1 MSEKKLKHVK
11 KLALVLNILDEEYQ
25 NSVFSGI
32 KKRAKELN
40 VEVICLQHENATIYE
55 DTLVTRF
62 PEFNFFDV
70 DGIILLSSVFSDC
83 PFLQNAESIRSLW
96 PGIPVISVGQQIDGI
111 PSLAIRSKNAMG
123 KLTKHLLTHHNYKQ
137 FLYISGIEEH
147 VDSKERKAIF
157 ENTISKY
164 MTKNPDLSYDSIT
177 GDFSE
182 AIARERLTAYIETHK
197 NKPADVIVCAND
209 NMALGVN
216 KYLKSQSSK
225 HPWSH
230 CAVTGFDDIPQS
242 ELEIPAFTT
251 VRQPLR
257 EMGEKAVDIMLDH
270 IEGKETNPMSYV
282 ESKLIIRE
290 SCGCKRKTEKSKT
303 YSEKQLTNIQRKFF
317 QSEHFLR
324 QMSHFAQQL
333 NSCNQEDG
341 LMYTLDTNL
350 AILGINDFALYSFP
364 NPFDENAT
372 ISKHSIK
379 ANELFL
385 RRNGERL
392 TQYGHIKTDTL
403 ISFIKN
409 LSENLP
415 ASTVV
420 KLLHTSNGVIGC
432 IIYDGPQIIHPYI
445 CSISTNLAQTIF
457 RLQTNAQKQ
466 KYSEQ
471 LEKAVEKR
479 TQELME
485 ENNKRIKVEAEVLKI
500 SEMERQ
506 RFSTD
511 LHDDICQR
519 LAGLAMLCRCYSS
532 SEKPINKEQMV
543 ELTEL
548 ITETLQT
555 TRQYAHNSFPVE
567 LDSLGMK
574 DSLSNL
580 CNTFQSQAKYPCS
593 YEWNLPENKIFTRPQ
608 AINIF
613 RIIQEALQNVLKHA
627 KATEVKV
634 EIFTQRKT
642 VFIRII
648 DNGKGLSTNS
658 KKKDGIGMKSMQYR
672 ADQIGAK
679 FSTKRNEPTG
689 TIIELTLEEKKLEN
703 C

>member
-1 MSEKKLKHVK
+1 MKEKI

-25 NSVFSGI
+25 TSVFAGI

-40 VEVICLQHENATIYE
+40 VEIVCLQHENAMIYE
-55 DTLVTRF
+55 NTLITKL
-62 PEFNFFDV
+62 PEYNFFDV
-70 DGIILLSSVFSDC
+70 DGIILLTSVFSESLT
-83 PFLQNAESIRSLW
+83 LQSAESIKNLW
-96 PGIPVISVGQQIDGI
+96 PDIPIISVGQQIDGL
-111 PSLAIRSKNAMG
+111 PSLAIRSKNAME
-123 KLTKHLLTHHNYKQ
+123 KLTKHLITHHNYKK

-147 VDSKERKAIF
+147 VDSKERKEIF
-157 ENTISKY
+157 ENIILKH
-164 MTKNPDLSYDSIT
+164 MKKDPDLTYECIS

-182 AIARERLTAYIETHK
+182 AIARQRLSAYVDSHK

-216 KYLKSQSSK
+216 KFLKSQTTK

-242 ELEIPAFTT
+242 EIEIPAFTT

-270 IEGKETNPMSYV
+270 LAGKETDPMSYI
-282 ESKLIIRE
+282 ESKLILRE

-303 YSEKQLTNIQRKFF
+303 YSVKQLTNIQRKFF

-341 LMYTLDTNL
+341 LIYTLDTNL

-364 NPFDENAT
+364 NQFYEETPVSRNT
-372 ISKHSIK
+372 LK
-379 ANELFL
+379 AHELFL
-385 RRNGERL
+385 RKNGERV
-392 TQYGHIKTDTL
+392 THYGKIKTDTL
-403 ISFIKN
+403 VNFIKN
-409 LSENLP
+409 ISESSGP
-415 ASTVV
+415 TIIV
-420 KLLHTSNGVIGC
+420 KLLRTSNGVIGC
-432 IIYDGPQIIHPYI
+432 LIYDGPQIIHPYI
-445 CSISTNLAQTIF
+445 CSISTNIAQTIF

-466 KYSEQ
+466 KYSKQ

-479 TQELME
+479 TRELIE
-485 ENNKRIKVEAEVLKI
+485 ENNRRIEVEAEVLKI
-500 SEMERQ
+500 SEMERH

-519 LAGLAMLCRCYSS
+519 LAGLAMLCRCYST
-532 SEKPINKEQMV
+532 SEKPINREQMV

-580 CNTFQSQAKYPCS
+580 CNTFQNQAKYPCT
-593 YEWNLPENKIFTRPQ
+593 YEWNLPEDKIFTRPQ

-634 EIFTQRKT
+634 QIFNSHKT
-642 VFIRII
+642 VFVKII
-648 DNGKGLSTNS
+648 DNGKGLSSTS

-672 ADQIGAK
+672 ADQIGADFTIK
-679 FSTKRNEPTG
+679 PNVPSG
-689 TIIELTLEEKKLEN
+689 TVIELSLEEKKLESF
-703 C
+703 